1 MDWDW
6 ELTLEVVIPRLLEAT
21 WVTVYVTVIS
31 FLLSLVGGLIF
42 MILKTSKNRL
52 SLLIRILSK
61 IFFTPNSKY

>member
-42 MILKTSKNRL
+42 MILKTSKNRFL
-52 SLLIRILSK
+52 TMQTATFCMSK
-61 IFFTPNSKY
+61 VK

>member
-31 FLLSLVGGLIF
+31 FLL
-42 MILKTSKNRL
+42 
-52 SLLIRILSK
+52 
-61 IFFTPNSKY
+61 